1 MHEEWV
7 LLETVGIEDEARL
20 IVGFLQSVDIEC
32 QIESLRFTQEP
43 VNFGHLSE
51 MRLRVR
57 HSDLEMARELLAQQ
71 RQGGGST
78 DEGEDPTG
86 E

>member
-1 MHEEWV
+1 MREEWV

-32 QIESLRFTQEP
+32 EIESLRFTQEP
-43 VNFGHLSE
+43 VNLGHLSE

-57 HSDLEMARELLAQQ
+57 YSELDKARELLARQ
-71 RQGGGST
+71 RQGDGSP